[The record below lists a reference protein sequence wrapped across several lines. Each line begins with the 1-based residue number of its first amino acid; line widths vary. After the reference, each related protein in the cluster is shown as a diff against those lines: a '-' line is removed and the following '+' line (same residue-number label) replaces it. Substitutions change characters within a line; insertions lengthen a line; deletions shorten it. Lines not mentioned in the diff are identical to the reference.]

1 MAALGPGVSIT
12 AARYASALFELADS
26 QRALDQVAGDFANL
40 KSMLDDSA
48 DLQRL
53 VGSPIMPREEQRR
66 GILAIAKQAQFSDLT
81 RRFVGV
87 LADNRRL
94 FLLRSV
100 MDAYLAE
107 LAKRRG
113 EMTVDVTA
121 AHALSQ
127 DQLASVTDA
136 LNRSLGSKVSVNVK
150 VDPSILGGLV
160 VKVGSRLI
168 DSSVKTKLD
177 RLQLAMK
184 GVA

>member
-1 MAALGPGVSIT
+1 
-12 AARYASALFELADS
+12 LFELADN
-26 QRALDQVAGDFANL
+26 QRALDQVAGDLQDL
-40 KSMLDDSA
+40 KRMLAESA

-53 VGSPIMPREEQRR
+53 VSSPIMPREEQRR
-66 GILAIAKQAQFSDLT
+66 GILAVAERSELSSLT
-81 RRFVGV
+81 RRFLGV
-87 LADNRRL
+87 LAENRRL
-94 FLLRSV
+94 FLLGSV
-100 MDAYLAE
+100 IDGYLAE

-121 AHALSQ
+121 AHALNH
-127 DQLASVTDA
+127 DQMAAVTDA

-150 VDPSILGGLV
+150 VDPSILGGLI

-184 GVA
+184 GAA